1 MAYRRDAILLEIFV
15 TVKEI
20 GMANRFQLIA
30 NCNKLVV
37 AAWNAVPRSYLR
49 LLGSSAMIH

>member
-37 AAWNAVPRSYLR
+37 AVWNAVPRSYLR